1 VTRLRVAVNL
11 LWLAPGVVG
20 GSEEST
26 VSFIRALLAH
36 EPDTL
41 DLRLLVVRQFA
52 ATYPDLCAE
61 VPTAVL
67 PVGGGSRPSRVA
79 AEHSWLLR
87 RSRGSDLVHHAGG
100 TVPFWRSAPAVLTI
114 HDLQPLE
121 RIETHGGVKRA
132 YLRAMVPRSV
142 RAARLT
148 ITPSEF
154 VRRSVISRAGAAPE
168 RVTAIHHTPG
178 VAVPGTPR
186 ADLAARYDLDGP
198 VVLLPAITYPHKNHR
213 VLVEAFAT
221 VLDHHPEAVL
231 VLTGGAG
238 PAEAEV
244 TAAIDRAG
252 IGARVRRP
260 GRVPAADLAGLY
272 ETATVLA
279 WPSTYEGFG
288 MPVAEAM
295 QRGVPVVAAR
305 TTAVPEVVGDAGVLV
320 APDDP
325 AAWSAA
331 IGDLLDRPER
341 RAQLA
346 RAGADRA
353 RRWSPERVAARY
365 VEAYGRAAA
374 GGG

>member
-1 VTRLRVAVNL
+1 MRVALNL
-11 LWLAPGVVG
+11 LWLVPGVVG

-26 VSFIRALLAH
+26 VSLLRALLAH
-36 EPDTL
+36 ELDTL
-41 DLRLLVVRQFA
+41 DLQLLVVRRFA
-52 ATYPDLCAE
+52 DTYPDLCAE
-61 VPTAVL
+61 LPTAVL
-67 PVGGGSRPSRVA
+67 PVGGSSRPSRVA
-79 AEHSWLLR
+79 AEHSWLLQQTR
-87 RSRGSDLVHHAGG
+87 RSDLVHHAGG
-100 TVPFWRSAPAVLTI
+100 TVPLWRSAPAVLTI

-121 RIETHGGVKRA
+121 RTETHGGVKRA

-154 VRRSVISRAGAAPE
+154 VRQSVISRTGVAPE

-178 VAVPGTPR
+178 VAVPGTPH
-186 ADLAARYDLDGP
+186 ADLAVRYDLDGP

-213 VLVEAFAT
+213 VLVDAFAA
-221 VLDHHPEAVL
+221 VLHDHPRAVL

-238 PAEAEV
+238 PADAEV

-272 ETATVLA
+272 EMASVLA

-305 TTAVPEVVGDAGVLV
+305 STAIPEVVGDAGVLV
-320 APDDP
+320 APGDP
-325 AAWSAA
+325 GAWSAA
-331 IGDLLDRPER
+331 IGDLLHRPDR
-341 RAQLA
+341 RAELG

-353 RRWSPERVAARY
+353 RRWSPEHVAARY
-365 VEAYGRAAA
+365 VEAYRRAADPK
-374 GGG
+374 G